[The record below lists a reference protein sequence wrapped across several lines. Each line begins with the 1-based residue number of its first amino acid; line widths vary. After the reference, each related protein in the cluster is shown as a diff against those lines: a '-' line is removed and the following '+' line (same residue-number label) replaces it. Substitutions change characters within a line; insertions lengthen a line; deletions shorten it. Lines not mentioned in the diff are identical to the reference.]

1 MKTVILTSLALLL
14 MVSLAWAACTMQVIH
29 LPDRTII
36 CQTCC
41 FNGFCQ
47 TTCN

>member
-1 MKTVILTSLALLL
+1 MKTFILTSMEFML
-14 MVSLAWAACTMQVIH
+14 MASIAWAACTIQVIH
-29 LPDRTII
+29 LPGKSVI